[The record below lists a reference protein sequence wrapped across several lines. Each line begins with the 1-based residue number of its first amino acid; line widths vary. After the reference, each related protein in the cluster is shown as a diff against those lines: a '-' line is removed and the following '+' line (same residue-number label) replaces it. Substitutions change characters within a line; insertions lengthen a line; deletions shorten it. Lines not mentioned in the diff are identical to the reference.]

1 MNRFVCSALIYLATA
16 VVLFAQQAKPLP
28 DAAAS
33 SAVVVLSSEEVK
45 QPPRLEHVRRAFE
58 RVAAELSVV
67 RKQLPHV
74 VVFYVSRA
82 GADTQHL
89 PKNTSIAVEAGVNP
103 SKPLYH
109 LWIIDDVRDAA
120 TVEGLVMVMNDNFDL
135 KMQPGKIR
143 EARDRVCHNLNSTVD
158 YHVLAEGK

>member
-1 MNRFVCSALIYLATA
+1 MKRVLCCL
-16 VVLFAQQAKPLP
+16 VVLTGI
-28 DAAAS
+28 AAAQAPDPAVKDQPPS
-33 SAVVVLSSEEVK
+33 NPVVVLASEEVK
-45 QPPRLEHVRRAFE
+45 APPRLEHVRHAFQ

-67 RKQLPHV
+67 GKELPHV

-109 LWIIDDVRDAA
+109 LWIIDDVRDTA
-120 TVEGLVMVMNDNFDL
+120 TVEGLVMVMNDNFAL
-135 KMQPGKIR
+135 KLPPEKIR
-143 EARDRVCHNLNSTVD
+143 NARDHVVRNLNSTVD
-158 YHVLAEGK
+158 YHTLAEGK